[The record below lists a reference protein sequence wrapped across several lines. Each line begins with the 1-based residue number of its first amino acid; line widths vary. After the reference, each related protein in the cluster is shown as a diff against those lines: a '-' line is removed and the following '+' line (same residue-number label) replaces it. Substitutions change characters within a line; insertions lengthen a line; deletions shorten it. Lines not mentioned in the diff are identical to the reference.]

1 MALICHDC
9 GTEYGDPELD
19 GIPIICSNCVES
31 PEDFDDDDDEDS
43 GGDDE

>member
-1 MALICHDC
+1 MALICQDC

-31 PEDFDDDDDEDS
+31 PDDDDEDS